1 MFSEKFNV
9 ERKEIDNFGAI
20 DISLVSDIPMFVD
33 PILIFNSSKREYR
46 KLHNKM
52 IKYMYF
58 LAQKARKGLNKA
70 EIKTW
75 FSFNE
80 VCNNWLG
87 FSMNGN
93 KGLALDKKFA
103 NFLYENIGFVLE
115 TNNIS
120 NGRHIEKIMLLFPGS
135 GKDKISDLTVNL
147 IKGYLCEYTEK
158 FAKKYIK
165 DDNLAMNISVDK
177 AEFNYDTEC
186 FVSKEYYLPYII
198 NEKGKIEYV
207 LLTPNDILRSDEQ
220 TINRNDFL
228 DNYNKV
234 RNSIDNDTLRIQVD
248 NYLKKAIVDYHDKCK
263 NLNKEPKE
271 SEEEKIK
278 KYSFEEFAREHKEI
292 YDYYIK
298 LKESQKEE
306 ISNITKKEVSE
317 QVKKFIENRDLI
329 VKIVHEQYKKN
340 TRNTYSLVES
350 IARVKFLK
358 DIFENKGG
366 YKLFYES
373 RKDKVMYS
381 SEKELQ
387 ILFKFVWRATFYKID
402 AETDNGDGPA
412 DFVVSYGS
420 NDSTVIEFKL
430 ASNKKLAHVFKQVK
444 VYEKANETNKKVITL
459 FYFNDK
465 EYDQSIK
472 IIKDNKRENEID
484 KTIFLIDCR
493 NRESASNRKK

>member
-9 ERKEIDNFGAI
+9 ERKKIEDFGAI

-33 PILIFNSSKREYR
+33 PILIFNSEKNEY
-46 KLHNKM
+46 KELHNKM
-52 IKYMYF
+52 IRYMYF
-58 LAQKARKGLNKA
+58 LAQKAKKGLNKA

-87 FSMNGN
+87 FSMSGN
-93 KGLALDKKFA
+93 KGLALDKEFA
-103 NFLYENIGFVLE
+103 NFLYENIGFVLAN
-115 TNNIS
+115 NNIS
-120 NGRHIEKIMLLFPGS
+120 NGKHIEKIMLLVPGS

-158 FAKKYIK
+158 FTKKYIK
-165 DDNLAMNISVDK
+165 DESLAKNISVDK
-177 AEFNYDTEC
+177 VEFNYDTEC

-220 TINRNDFL
+220 AINRNDFL
-228 DNYNKV
+228 NNYKKV
-234 RNSIDNDTLRIQVD
+234 RNTIDNDILRVQVD
-248 NYLKKAIVDYHDKCK
+248 NYLKKAIADYHDKCK
-263 NLNKEPKE
+263 TLNRKPKE
-271 SEEEKIK
+271 SEEGKIEKH
-278 KYSFEEFAREHKEI
+278 SFEEFAKEHKEI

-298 LKESQKEE
+298 MKENQKEE
-306 ISNITKKEVSE
+306 ISNITKEEVSE
-317 QVKKFIENRDLI
+317 QVKKFIKNRDLI
-329 VKIVHEQYKKN
+329 VKIVHEQYK
-340 TRNTYSLVES
+340 RNVENNNSLSES
-350 IARVKFLK
+350 VARVEFLK
-358 DIFENKGG
+358 DVFENQGG

-412 DFVVSYGS
+412 DFVVSYGA

-430 ASNKKLAHVFKQVK
+430 AANKKLAHVFEQVK
-444 VYEKANETNKKVITL
+444 VYEKANGTYQKVIVL

-465 EYDQSIK
+465 EYKRAIK
-472 IIKDNKRENEID
+472 IIKDNKKENEID
-484 KTIFLIDCR
+484 KTIYLIDCR